1 MERAEIGRLRG
12 KELVEKVN
20 RALNFGLGVDA
31 NTYFEAVTEC
41 LDSKEIKKDSWP
53 TAQALNEYHR
63 SIGASTVL
71 NEDNRPIRN
80 SKRRQS

>member
-1 MERAEIGRLRG
+1 MEKAEIGRYRG
-12 KELVEKVN
+12 RELVSKVN
-20 RALNFGLGVDA
+20 NALDLGLSVDA

>member
-31 NTYFEAVTEC
+31 NTYFEAITEG
-41 LDSKEIKKDSWP
+41 LDSKEIKRDSWP
-53 TAQALNEYHR
+53 TSQALGEFQR

-71 NEDNRPIRN
+71 NEDNKPIRN